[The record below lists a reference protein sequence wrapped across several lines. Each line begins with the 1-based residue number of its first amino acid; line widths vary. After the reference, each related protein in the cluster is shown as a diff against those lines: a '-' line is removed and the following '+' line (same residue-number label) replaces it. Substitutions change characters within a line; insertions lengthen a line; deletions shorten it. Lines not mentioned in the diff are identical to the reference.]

1 MEKTFLNLEKFY
13 PHFYGK
19 YDFPMIKK
27 QKIEEVELLGF
38 NYARTGKNKDKF
50 LHFFLDDYQF
60 ERVWNSLKKNRE
72 IISRYKGALSPD
84 FSLYTD
90 FPLALQI
97 YNTYRNRF
105 CGAYWQDQGIKV
117 IPTVGWSDSRSF
129 DFCFEGIEE
138 GCTVAIS
145 NVGSF
150 RNKNTRKLFLEGY
163 EEMLKR
169 IKPEKILIYGREME
183 KLEGNIQYIKPFNV
197 NQRMKEEL

>member
-13 PHFYGK
+13 PNFNGK
-19 YDFPMIKK
+19 YDFPMIRK
-27 QKIEEVELLGF
+27 QKIEDVELLGF

-60 ERVWNSLKKNRE
+60 ERVWNSLTKNRE

-129 DFCFEGIEE
+129 DFCF
-138 GCTVAIS
+138 
-145 NVGSF
+145 
-150 RNKNTRKLFLEGY
+150 
-163 EEMLKR
+163 
-169 IKPEKILIYGREME
+169 YGT
-183 KLEGNIQYIKPFNV
+183 L
-197 NQRMKEEL
+197 